1 MVVLAGKR
9 SLIGGTTHWFRVGF
23 LTCDPPVFRGRGEL
37 RWYSQSSELL
47 ARIFSFSLC
56 CSSSFFFSVLYIRE
70 IFNVI
75 TFSCFYYAI
84 ISLTIENAR
93 KCVMCY
99 LFYYIIICLIIKN
112 ASKNHREIVELFK
125 NYCLDWSFEQQE
137 ICILKNWSPYIFWS
151 LECVSKLYRD
161 TFIIKLSYLLLQ
173 NLLL

>member
-112 ASKNHREIVELFK
+112 ARKCFMRNLFHFVDVVRDFNIEIGFL
-125 NYCLDWSFEQQE
+125 N
-137 ICILKNWSPYIFWS
+137 
-151 LECVSKLYRD
+151 
-161 TFIIKLSYLLLQ
+161 
-173 NLLL
+173 